1 MKFTFSRFICVLTV
15 ALTTLSIAS
24 PRAQAQTVRQ
34 SLFEGGTFDS
44 QTAKDA
50 MYDSNAQRPLYGLFA
65 PNFTRTLTVLGG
77 GNFLTDETANNF
89 TPRSFSS
96 PAFPEVDFLSFEPN
110 TVPKVDNNGYALSF
124 ASGRRH
130 NRRLRSEIEVAIR
143 GNQINDVF
151 NFGEPAETTQDG
163 NITATSLMKN
173 FIVDIPNNS
182 VFTPYVGVGIG
193 LSYID
198 VEFGEAS
205 SVDGEATGG
214 DDETLFSYQAIGGV
228 ATQLTS
234 AADFIVEYRFLGTAE
249 GDFDG
254 VRRDLSYNSNAL
266 FLGVKFEY

>member
-1 MKFTFSRFICVLTV
+1 MKLTFSRFICALSV
-15 ALTTLSIAS
+15 ALTALSFAS

-34 SLFEGGTFDS
+34 SLFEGGTYDS
-44 QTAKDA
+44 QSAKGA
-50 MYDSNAQRPLYGLFA
+50 MYDSNSQRPLYGLFA

-77 GNFLTDETANNF
+77 GNFLTDETADNF

-96 PAFPEVDFLSFEPN
+96 PAFSEVDFLSFEPN
-110 TVPKVDNNGYALSF
+110 PEVDNNGYALSF
-124 ASGRRH
+124 AAGRRH

-151 NFGEPAETTQDG
+151 NFGVPTETTQDG

-228 ATQLTS
+228 ATKLTS

-254 VRRDLSYNSNAL
+254 VRRDLSYNTSAL